1 MPKVTIIGAGIAG
14 LTAALRLAERGYDV
28 TIFERD
34 NNVIGGKFRAT
45 EWPSATVTKPPFHE
59 HSYHMFLNWYHNF
72 QAIARDIGA
81 ANNFEPMDNVKF
93 LHAGHFP
100 HMRELVNFGSLRS
113 VPQNLFSGVLPFPD
127 MLLYMYSVLDLL
139 SRPMEHN
146 RSDDISVNGFAATRL
161 YATDTSVGMY
171 DEYLA
176 KTFAVASYLTSVKSF
191 QTFVAYGAFRPEP
204 LYWALKGD
212 SYNKFLSL
220 LQAKLVERGVTF
232 RFSREAR
239 AMTLGQDGY
248 ITNVTFWVV
257 HPNFNPSHS
266 EMSWAEAN
274 RLPAFGQTDAPTTED
289 YAIDG
294 PLILAVPPRSLQHL
308 LSPDILNLNPPLGEA
323 AKLESVPMASVHLH
337 LKEKFANRLKAMG
350 TKLPP
355 EPVILVNSNYKLSF
369 VADSSLWSGMSETYL
384 NIVSS
389 DSRPLNHLLAPPRFT
404 ADRTSRPGGPGLSI
418 DQPVTT
424 LDHVLNEF
432 RRYVPFENDEI
443 DADLLQIDRNL
454 GRELFINEVGSW
466 QWRPETRT
474 KVKNLFL
481 AGDFCKNFIDV
492 VCLEGAAVSG
502 LLAAECV
509 RQQSGVGTPIEIM
522 RPRQHPHAYYWPAK
536 IAFAPYAAW
545 AKLWSL
551 CNTTMG
557 PHATWEK
564 MWALCGTAIE
574 PHRTWEKLWQLCD
587 PATEAHRTELH
598 RTWEKL
604 WSLCDPATHPHA
616 AWLKLWSL
624 WLPRWCEAPTDHGV
638 RAPSRTGFVQS
649 P

>member
-34 NNVIGGKFRAT
+34 HNVIGGKFRAT
-45 EWPSATVTKPPFHE
+45 QWPSANVTKPPFHE

-72 QAIARDIGA
+72 QVIARDIGA
-81 ANNFEPMDNVKF
+81 ATNFVPMDNVKF

-100 HMRELVNFGSLRS
+100 HMNELVNFGSLAS
-113 VPQNLFSGVLPFPD
+113 VPQNLISGVLPFPD

-139 SRPMEHN
+139 STPMEHN
-146 RSDDISVNGFAATRL
+146 RYRDDISVNGFASTRP
-161 YATDTSVGMY
+161 YATDTSVSMY

-191 QTFVAYGAFRPEP
+191 QTFVEYGSYHPVP
-204 LYWALKGD
+204 LYWALNGD

-220 LQAKLVERGVTF
+220 LQSKLTELGVTF

-239 AMTLGQDGY
+239 AMTLGPDRNVN
-248 ITNVTFWVV
+248 NVTFWVV
-257 HPNFNPSHS
+257 DTKFNPSHS

-274 RLPAFGQTDAPTTED
+274 RLPMFGQSDTPATED

-308 LSPDILNLNPPLGEA
+308 LNPDILNLNPPLGEA

-337 LKEKFANRLKAMG
+337 LKDKFASRLKAMG

-369 VADSSLWSGMSETYL
+369 IADSSLWSGMSETYL
-384 NIVSS
+384 NIVAS
-389 DSRPLNHLLAPPRFT
+389 DSRPLNHLLAPPMYT
-404 ADRTSRPGGPGLSI
+404 ADRTAKPGGPGLSI
-418 DQPVTT
+418 EKPATT
-424 LDHVLNEF
+424 LDHILHEF
-432 RRYVPFENDEI
+432 RRYVPFEDDEI
-443 DADLLQIDRNL
+443 DTALLQIDRNL
-454 GRELFINEVGSW
+454 GRELFINEVGTW

-481 AGDFCKNFIDV
+481 AGDFCKTFIDV

-509 RQQSGVGTPIEIM
+509 RQQSGHGAPIDIL
-522 RPRQHPHAYYWPAK
+522 RPRKHPHAYYWPAK
-536 IAFAPYAAW
+536 IVLAPYAVW

-551 CNTTMG
+551 CNTAMG
-557 PHATWEK
+557 PDAAWERF
-564 MWALCGTAIE
+564 WSLCDTAIE
-574 PHRTWEKLWQLCD
+574 PHRTWGKLSAPRD
-587 PATEAHRTELH
+587 AAAEPD
-598 RTWEKL
+598 RTWDRL
-604 WSLCDPATHPHA
+604 WSLCGPAPHPHA

-624 WLPRWCEAPTDHGV
+624 CLPRWCDFPGDHRV
-638 RAPSRTGFVQS
+638 RARSQTGFVQS